1 MVTPQ
6 DESPKLAAPGAG
18 LPVLELRIARI
29 LFALRAWTHDR
40 RRIDALFRQ
49 ERVLIA
55 ELVRTCPAGRLGER
69 VLIPRLRGLEDSSR
83 HWSVLM
89 TLEHLRIVNLACASI
104 IRELS
109 EGRVPSG
116 KASTADVK
124 PSPHVT
130 ESVLAT
136 YEASC
141 DEVLAAVA
149 AAKDL
154 DDPARFPHPW
164 FGPMSAR
171 RWHVLAA
178 VHLGLHRRQIEAIL
192 VGLEGVRDKVSSR

>member
-1 MVTPQ
+1 MATLPN
-6 DESPKLAAPGAG
+6 EFPKLAAPGAG
-18 LPVLELRIARI
+18 LPGIELQIARV

-40 RRIDALFRQ
+40 QRIDALFRR
-49 ERVLIA
+49 ERALVA
-55 ELVRTCPAGRLGER
+55 ELVRSCPAGRAGER
-69 VLIPRLRGLEDSSR
+69 VLIPRPRGLEDSSR

-89 TLEHLRIVNLACASI
+89 TLDHLRIVNLACASI

-109 EGRVPSG
+109 EGRVPAG

-124 PSPHVT
+124 PSPDVT
-130 ESVLAT
+130 ESVLAA

-149 AAKDL
+149 SAKDL

-192 VGLEGVRDKVSSR
+192 VRLA

>member
-1 MVTPQ
+1 MANSQNET
-6 DESPKLAAPGAG
+6 PKLAAPGAG
-18 LPVLELRIARI
+18 LPGIELQIGRV

-40 RRIDALFRQ
+40 RRIDAFLRR
-49 ERVLIA
+49 ERALIA
-55 ELVRTCPAGRLGER
+55 ELVKGCPAGRLGER
-69 VLIPRLRGLEDSSR
+69 VLIPRPRGLEDSSR

-109 EGRVPSG
+109 EGRVPAG

-124 PSPHVT
+124 PSPDVT
-130 ESVLAT
+130 ESVLAA

-178 VHLGLHRRQIEAIL
+178 VHLGLHRRQIESIL
-192 VGLEGVRDKVSSR
+192 VRLA

>member
-1 MVTPQ
+1 MATLP
-6 DESPKLAAPGAG
+6 DEFPKLAAPGAG
-18 LPVLELRIARI
+18 LPGIELQIARI
-29 LFALRAWTHDR
+29 LFSLRAWTHDR
-40 RRIDALFRQ
+40 QRIDALFRQ
-49 ERVLIA
+49 ERALIA
-55 ELVRTCPAGRLGER
+55 ELVRACPAGRLGER
-69 VLIPRLRGLEDSSR
+69 VLIPRPRGLEDSSR

-89 TLEHLRIVNLACASI
+89 TLEHLRLVNLACSSI

-109 EGRVPSG
+109 EGRVPTG

-124 PSPHVT
+124 PSPGVT
-130 ESVLAT
+130 DSVLET

-154 DDPARFPHPW
+154 DDAARFPHPW

-178 VHLGLHRRQIEAIL
+178 VHLGLHRKQLEAIHA
-192 VGLEGVRDKVSSR
+192 GLKR

>member
-1 MVTPQ
+1 MASSQNET
-6 DESPKLAAPGAG
+6 PKLAAPGAG
-18 LPVLELRIARI
+18 LPGIELQIARV
-29 LFALRAWTHDR
+29 LFTLRAWTHDR
-40 RRIDALFRQ
+40 QRIDALFRQ
-49 ERVLIA
+49 ECALVA
-55 ELVRTCPAGRLGER
+55 ELVRACPAGRLGER
-69 VLIPRLRGLEDSSR
+69 VLIPRPRGLEDSSR

-124 PSPHVT
+124 PTPDVT
-130 ESVLAT
+130 GSVLAT

-149 AAKDL
+149 SAKNL

-192 VGLEGVRDKVSSR
+192 VGLA

>member
-1 MVTPQ
+1 MATEQ
-6 DESPKLAAPGAG
+6 NQSPKLAAPGAG
-18 LPVLELRIARI
+18 LPAYELQIARV
-29 LFALRAWTHDR
+29 LFAFRAWTNDR
-40 RRIDALFRQ
+40 AGIDSLFRR
-49 ERVLIA
+49 ERALVA
-55 ELVRTCPAGRLGER
+55 DLVRACPPGRLGER
-69 VLIPRLRGLEDSSR
+69 VLIPRPRGLEDSSR

-89 TLEHLRIVNLACASI
+89 TLDHLRIVNLACASI

-109 EGRVPSG
+109 EGRVPAG

-124 PSPHVT
+124 PSPDVT
-130 ESVLAT
+130 ESVIVA

-149 AAKDL
+149 SAKSL
-154 DDPARFPHPW
+154 DDAARFPHPW

-178 VHLGLHRRQIEAIL
+178 VHLGLHRRQLEAI
-192 VGLEGVRDKVSSR
+192 VRGLKA

>member
-1 MVTPQ
+1 MANSQNET
-6 DESPKLAAPGAG
+6 PKLAAPGAG
-18 LPVLELRIARI
+18 LPGYELQIGRV
-29 LFALRAWTHDR
+29 LFALRAWTHGR

-49 ERVLIA
+49 ERALIA
-55 ELVRTCPAGRLGER
+55 ELVKGCPAGRLGER
-69 VLIPRLRGLEDSSR
+69 VLIPRPRGLEDSSR

-109 EGRVPSG
+109 EGRVPAG

-124 PSPHVT
+124 PSPDVT
-130 ESVLAT
+130 ESVLAA

-149 AAKDL
+149 SAKDL
-154 DDPARFPHPW
+154 DDAARFPHPW

-178 VHLGLHRRQIEAIL
+178 VHLGLHRRQIESIL
-192 VGLEGVRDKVSSR
+192 VRLA

>member
-1 MVTPQ
+1 
-6 DESPKLAAPGAG
+6 
-18 LPVLELRIARI
+18 
-29 LFALRAWTHDR
+29 
-40 RRIDALFRQ
+40 
-49 ERVLIA
+49 
-55 ELVRTCPAGRLGER
+55 
-69 VLIPRLRGLEDSSR
+69 
-83 HWSVLM
+83 M

-124 PSPHVT
+124 PGPDVT

-136 YEASC
+136 YETSC

-149 AAKDL
+149 SAKNL

>member
-1 MVTPQ
+1 MATTQ
-6 DESPKLAAPGAG
+6 NESPKLAAPGAG
-18 LPVLELRIARI
+18 LPGIELQIARI
-29 LFALRAWTHDR
+29 LFALRAWTHGR
-40 RRIDALFRQ
+40 QRIEALFQ
-49 ERVLIA
+49 KERALVA
-55 ELVRTCPAGRLGER
+55 ELVRVCPAGRLGER
-69 VLIPRLRGLEDSSR
+69 VLIPRPRGLEDSSR

-89 TLEHLRIVNLACASI
+89 TLEHLRLVNLACASI

-109 EGRVPSG
+109 EGRVPAG

-124 PSPHVT
+124 PSPDVT
-130 ESVLAT
+130 GAVIAA

-149 AAKDL
+149 SAKDL

-178 VHLGLHRRQIEAIL
+178 VHLGLHRRQLEAIL
-192 VGLEGVRDKVSSR
+192 RGLKA

>member
-1 MVTPQ
+1 MASSQNKTP
-6 DESPKLAAPGAG
+6 ELAAPGAG
-18 LPVLELRIARI
+18 LPGYELRIARL
-29 LFALRAWTHDR
+29 LFAFRAWTHDR
-40 RRIDALFRQ
+40 QRIDALFRR
-49 ERVLIA
+49 ERSLIA
-55 ELVRTCPAGRLGER
+55 ELVRSCPAGRLGER
-69 VLIPRLRGLEDSSR
+69 VLIPRPRGLEDSSR

-109 EGRVPSG
+109 EGRVPAG

-124 PSPHVT
+124 PSPDVT
-130 ESVLAT
+130 ESVLTT

-171 RWHVLAA
+171 RWHVLSA

-192 VGLEGVRDKVSSR
+192 VRLA

>member
-1 MVTPQ
+1 MASSQNET
-6 DESPKLAAPGAG
+6 PKLAAPGAG
-18 LPVLELRIARI
+18 LPGYELRIARL

-40 RRIDALFRQ
+40 QRIDALFRR
-49 ERVLIA
+49 ERSLIA
-55 ELVRTCPAGRLGER
+55 ELVKSCPAGRLGER
-69 VLIPRLRGLEDSSR
+69 VLIPRPRGLEDSSR

-89 TLEHLRIVNLACASI
+89 TLEHLRIVNFAAAGI
-104 IRELS
+104 IRALS
-109 EGRVPSG
+109 EGRVPAG

-124 PSPHVT
+124 PSPVVT
-130 ESVLAT
+130 EAVLDA

-149 AAKDL
+149 SARNL
-154 DDPARFPHPW
+154 DNPARFPHPW

-178 VHLGLHRRQIEAIL
+178 VHLGLHRKQLEAIL
-192 VGLEGVRDKVSSR
+192 DGLGRQD

>member
-1 MVTPQ
+1 LIDDDSTMATPQ
-6 DESPKLAAPGAG
+6 SESPKLAAPGAG
-18 LPVLELRIARI
+18 LPGIELQIARI
-29 LFALRAWTHDR
+29 LFTLRAWTHDCQ
-40 RRIDALFRQ
+40 RIDALFRR
-49 ERVLIA
+49 ERALIA
-55 ELVRTCPAGRLGER
+55 ELVKSCPAGLLGER
-69 VLIPRLRGLEDSSR
+69 VLIPRPRALEDSSR

-89 TLEHLRIVNLACASI
+89 TLEHLRIVNLACSSI

-109 EGRVPSG
+109 EGRVPAG

-124 PSPHVT
+124 PSPDVT
-130 ESVLAT
+130 ESVLTA

-192 VGLEGVRDKVSSR
+192 VRLA

>member
-1 MVTPQ
+1 MAISQ
-6 DESPKLAAPGAG
+6 NEDPKLAMPGAG
-18 LPVLELRIARI
+18 LPGIELQIARV

-40 RRIDALFRQ
+40 QRIDALFRQ
-49 ERVLIA
+49 ERALVA
-55 ELVRTCPAGRLGER
+55 DLVRSCPAGRLGER
-69 VLIPRLRGLEDSSR
+69 VLTPRPRGLEDSSR

-89 TLEHLRIVNLACASI
+89 TLDHLRIVNLACASI

-109 EGRVPSG
+109 EGRVPAG

-124 PSPHVT
+124 PSPDVT

-149 AAKDL
+149 SAKNL
-154 DDPARFPHPW
+154 DDAARFPHPW

-178 VHLGLHRRQIEAIL
+178 VHLGLHRKQLEAIL
-192 VGLEGVRDKVSSR
+192 AGLKRRV

>member
-1 MVTPQ
+1 MATPQ
-6 DESPKLAAPGAG
+6 DETPRLAAPGAG
-18 LPVLELRIARI
+18 LPGIELQIARV

-40 RRIDALFRQ
+40 QRIDALFRQ
-49 ERVLIA
+49 ERALIA
-55 ELVRTCPAGRLGER
+55 ELVRSCPAGRLGER
-69 VLIPRLRGLEDSSR
+69 VLIPRPRGLEDSSR

-89 TLEHLRIVNLACASI
+89 TLDHLRIVNLACASI

-109 EGRVPSG
+109 EGRVPAG
-116 KASTADVK
+116 KATTADVK
-124 PSPHVT
+124 PSPNVT

-149 AAKDL
+149 SAKNL
-154 DDPARFPHPW
+154 DDPARFAHPW

-178 VHLGLHRRQIEAIL
+178 VHLGLHRKQLEAIL
-192 VGLEGVRDKVSSR
+192 ADLKR

>member
-1 MVTPQ
+1 VIYDDSTMATPQ
-6 DESPKLAAPGAG
+6 DETPKLAAPGAG
-18 LPVLELRIARI
+18 LPGIELQIARI

-40 RRIDALFRQ
+40 QRIDALFCQ
-49 ERVLIA
+49 ERALVA
-55 ELVRTCPAGRLGER
+55 ELVKGCPAGRLGQR
-69 VLIPRLRGLEDSSR
+69 VLIPRPRGLEDSSR

-89 TLEHLRIVNLACASI
+89 TLDHLRIVNLACASI

-109 EGRVPSG
+109 EGRVPAG

-124 PSPHVT
+124 PSPDIT
-130 ESVLAT
+130 DSVLET

-141 DEVLAAVA
+141 DDVLAAVA
-149 AAKDL
+149 SAKDL
-154 DDPARFPHPW
+154 DDTPRFPHPW

-192 VGLEGVRDKVSSR
+192 VRLA

>member
-1 MVTPQ
+1 MASSQNET
-6 DESPKLAAPGAG
+6 PKLAAPGAG
-18 LPVLELRIARI
+18 LPGYELRIARL

-40 RRIDALFRQ
+40 QRIDALFRR
-49 ERVLIA
+49 ERSLIA
-55 ELVRTCPAGRLGER
+55 ELVKSCPAGRLGER
-69 VLIPRLRGLEDSSR
+69 VLIPRPRGLEDSSR

-89 TLEHLRIVNLACASI
+89 TLEHLRIVNFAAAGI
-104 IRELS
+104 IRALS
-109 EGRVPSG
+109 EGRVPAG

-124 PSPHVT
+124 PSPAVT
-130 ESVLAT
+130 EAVLDA

-149 AAKDL
+149 SARNL
-154 DDPARFPHPW
+154 DNPARFPHPW

-178 VHLGLHRRQIEAIL
+178 VHLGLHRKQLEAIL
-192 VGLEGVRDKVSSR
+192 DGLGRQD

>member
-1 MVTPQ
+1 MVTTQ
-6 DESPKLAAPGAG
+6 TGSPKLAAPGAG
-18 LPVLELRIARI
+18 LPRIELQVARVL
-29 LFALRAWTHDR
+29 FTLRAWTNDR
-40 RRIDALFRQ
+40 HQVDALFRR
-49 ERVLIA
+49 ERSMVSDWVKA
-55 ELVRTCPAGRLGER
+55 CPAGLLGER
-69 VLIPRLRGLEDSSR
+69 VLIPRPRGLEDSSR

-89 TLEHLRIVNLACASI
+89 TLDHLRIVNLACASI

-109 EGRVPSG
+109 EGRVPAG

-124 PSPHVT
+124 PSPDVT
-130 ESVLAT
+130 ADVIAA

-149 AAKDL
+149 SAKDL
-154 DDPARFPHPW
+154 DDSARFPHPW

-178 VHLGLHRRQIEAIL
+178 VHLGLHRKQLEAI
-192 VGLEGVRDKVSSR
+192 VRGLSA

>member
-1 MVTPQ
+1 MANSQ

-18 LPVLELRIARI
+18 LPGIELQVARI
-29 LFALRAWTHDR
+29 LFTLRAWTHGR
-40 RRIDALFRQ
+40 QRIDALFRR
-49 ERVLIA
+49 ERALVA
-55 ELVRTCPAGRLGER
+55 ELVKGCPAGRLGER
-69 VLIPRLRGLEDSSR
+69 VLIPRPRGLEDSSR

-109 EGRVPSG
+109 EGRVPAG
-116 KASTADVK
+116 EASTADVK
-124 PSPHVT
+124 PSPDVN
-130 ESVLAT
+130 ESVLAA

-141 DEVLAAVA
+141 DQVLAAVA
-149 AAKDL
+149 SAKDL
-154 DDPARFPHPW
+154 DDAARFPHPW

-192 VGLEGVRDKVSSR
+192 VGLA

>member
-1 MVTPQ
+1 MATTQVA
-6 DESPKLAAPGAG
+6 SPRLAAPGAG
-18 LPVLELRIARI
+18 LPAYELAIARM
-29 LFALRAWTHDR
+29 LFALRAWTNDR
-40 RRIDALFRQ
+40 RSTDAWFMK
-49 ERVLIA
+49 ERSLVA
-55 ELVRTCPAGRLGER
+55 GLVRECPSDRLGRR
-69 VLIPRLRGLEDSSR
+69 VLIPRPRGLEDSSR

-89 TLEHLRIVNLACASI
+89 TLDHLRIVNLACASI

-109 EGRVPSG
+109 EGRVPAG

-124 PSPHVT
+124 PSPDVT
-130 ESVLAT
+130 GAVIAD

-154 DDPARFPHPW
+154 DDGARFPHPW

-171 RWHVLAA
+171 RWHLLAA
-178 VHLGLHRRQIEAIL
+178 VHLGLHRKQLEAI
-192 VGLEGVRDKVSSR
+192 VRGLQA

>member
-1 MVTPQ
+1 MATNPNQ
-6 DESPKLAAPGAG
+6 IPRLAAPGAG
-18 LPVLELRIARI
+18 LPAIELRIARV

-40 RRIDALFRQ
+40 RQIDALLRR
-49 ERVLIA
+49 ERALVA
-55 ELVRTCPAGRLGER
+55 DLVRSCPAGRLGER
-69 VLIPRLRGLEDSSR
+69 VLIPRPRGLEDSSR

-109 EGRVPSG
+109 EGRVPAG
-116 KASTADVK
+116 QASTADVK
-124 PSPHVT
+124 PGPDVT
-130 ESVLAT
+130 QAAISA
-136 YEASC
+136 YEESC
-141 DEVLAAVA
+141 DTVLAAVA
-149 AAKDL
+149 SAKNL

-178 VHLGLHRRQIEAIL
+178 VHLGLHRKQLEAI
-192 VGLEGVRDKVSSR
+192 VRGLKA

>member
-1 MVTPQ
+1 MATTQTV
-6 DESPKLAAPGAG
+6 SPKLAAPGAG
-18 LPVLELRIARI
+18 LPAYELAIARA
-29 LFALRAWTHDR
+29 LFALRAWTNDR
-40 RRIDALFRQ
+40 RSTDAMFIK
-49 ERVLIA
+49 ERSMVA
-55 ELVRTCPAGRLGER
+55 GLVRMCPPGRLGQR
-69 VLIPRLRGLEDSSR
+69 VLIPRPRGLEDSSR

-89 TLEHLRIVNLACASI
+89 TLDHLRIVNLACASI

-109 EGRVPSG
+109 EGRVPAG

-124 PSPHVT
+124 PSPDAT
-130 ESVLAT
+130 EDVIAA

-149 AAKDL
+149 SAKDL
-154 DDPARFPHPW
+154 DDSARFPHPW

-178 VHLGLHRRQIEAIL
+178 VHLGLHRKQLEAI
-192 VGLEGVRDKVSSR
+192 VRGLSA

>member
-1 MVTPQ
+1 MANSQNET
-6 DESPKLAAPGAG
+6 PKLAAPGAG
-18 LPVLELRIARI
+18 LPGYELQIGRV
-29 LFALRAWTHDR
+29 LFALRAWTHGR
-40 RRIDALFRQ
+40 RRIDAFLRR
-49 ERVLIA
+49 ERALIA
-55 ELVRTCPAGRLGER
+55 ELVKGCPAGRLGER
-69 VLIPRLRGLEDSSR
+69 VLIPRPRGLEDSSR

-109 EGRVPSG
+109 EGRVPAG

-124 PSPHVT
+124 PSPDVT
-130 ESVLAT
+130 ESVLAA

-149 AAKDL
+149 SAKDL

-192 VGLEGVRDKVSSR
+192 VRLD

>member
-1 MVTPQ
+1 MATSQ
-6 DESPKLAAPGAG
+6 NETPKLAAPGAG
-18 LPVLELRIARI
+18 LPGIELQIARV
-29 LFALRAWTHDR
+29 LFTLRAWTHDR
-40 RRIDALFRQ
+40 QRIDALFRH
-49 ERVLIA
+49 ERALVA
-55 ELVRTCPAGRLGER
+55 DLVRSCPAGRLSER
-69 VLIPRLRGLEDSSR
+69 VLIPRPRGLEDSSR

-89 TLEHLRIVNLACASI
+89 TLDHLRIVNLACASI

-109 EGRVPSG
+109 EGRVPVG

-124 PSPHVT
+124 PSPDVT

-149 AAKDL
+149 SAKNL
-154 DDPARFPHPW
+154 DDPARFAHPW

-178 VHLGLHRRQIEAIL
+178 VHLGLHRKQLEAIL
-192 VGLEGVRDKVSSR
+192 VGLKRRV

>member
-1 MVTPQ
+1 MAKLQ
-6 DESPKLAAPGAG
+6 DETPKLAAPGAG
-18 LPVLELRIARI
+18 LPGIELQIARI
-29 LFALRAWTHDR
+29 LFTLRAWTHDR
-40 RRIDALFRQ
+40 QRIDTLFRQ
-49 ERVLIA
+49 ERALVA
-55 ELVRTCPAGRLGER
+55 ELVRSCPAGRLGDR
-69 VLIPRLRGLEDSSR
+69 VLIPRPRGLEDSSR

-89 TLEHLRIVNLACASI
+89 TLEHLRLVNLACALF

-124 PSPHVT
+124 PSPDVT
-130 ESVLAT
+130 EAVLET

-149 AAKDL
+149 SAKDL
-154 DDPARFPHPW
+154 DAPARFPHPW

-178 VHLGLHRRQIEAIL
+178 VHLGLHRKQLEAIL
-192 VGLEGVRDKVSSR
+192 AGLKR

>member
-1 MVTPQ
+1 MATSQ
-6 DESPKLAAPGAG
+6 NETPKLAAPGAG
-18 LPVLELRIARI
+18 LPGIELQIARV
-29 LFALRAWTHDR
+29 LFTLRAWTHDR
-40 RRIDALFRQ
+40 QRIDALFRH
-49 ERVLIA
+49 ERALVA
-55 ELVRTCPAGRLGER
+55 DLVRSCPAGRLSER
-69 VLIPRLRGLEDSSR
+69 VLIPRPRGLEDSSR

-89 TLEHLRIVNLACASI
+89 TLDHLRIVNLACASI

-109 EGRVPSG
+109 EGRVPVG

-124 PSPHVT
+124 PSPDVT

-149 AAKDL
+149 SAKNL
-154 DDPARFPHPW
+154 DDPARFAHPW

-178 VHLGLHRRQIEAIL
+178 VHLGLHRKQLEAIL
-192 VGLEGVRDKVSSR
+192 ADFKR